1 MSHRQSQ
8 SQSQNG
14 SQCQLPYS
22 TPHSYS
28 HTDWQH
34 SDSTQNGDIPHS
46 TWYGASF
53 RVGIGVGVGFALA
66 RQKVKLVFAS
76 CLVKRFKGCLP
87 LVHFFTLL
95 SLSLSLVSF
104 FFFYRPDE
112 SWELELEPNTET
124 GKKVG
129 RGRMQM
135 PINIT
140 KTQQLSVGSPRDT
153 SSESKKCYQQGLGP

>member
-8 SQSQNG
+8 SQSQIQNR

-46 TWYGASF
+46 TWNGASF
-53 RVGIGVGVGFALA
+53 RVGVGVGFALA

-95 SLSLSLVSF
+95 CSLSHSFHSF
-104 FFFYRPDE
+104 FLQTRR
-112 SWELELEPNTET
+112 ELGTRT
-124 GKKVG
+124 GTKHRDGQGG

-140 KTQQLSVGSPRDT
+140 KTQQLSVGSPKNT